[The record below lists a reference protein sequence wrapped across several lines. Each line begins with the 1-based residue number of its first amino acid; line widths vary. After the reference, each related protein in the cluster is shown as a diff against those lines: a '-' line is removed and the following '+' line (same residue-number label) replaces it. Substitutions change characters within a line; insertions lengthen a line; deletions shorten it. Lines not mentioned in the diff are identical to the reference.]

1 MTQEICTSE
10 QWKSRAIWGRA
21 ILTMLVSRVA
31 IKAPRQTASRT
42 TRRFRGG
49 GVGGAA
55 GMVFYLTPGRVK
67 GGEDFS
73 GSDGWKETA
82 K

>member
-31 IKAPRQTASRT
+31 IKAPRQTVKRM
-42 TRRFRGG
+42 TRRFRG
-49 GVGGAA
+49 
-55 GMVFYLTPGRVK
+55 
-67 GGEDFS
+67 
-73 GSDGWKETA
+73 
-82 K
+82 